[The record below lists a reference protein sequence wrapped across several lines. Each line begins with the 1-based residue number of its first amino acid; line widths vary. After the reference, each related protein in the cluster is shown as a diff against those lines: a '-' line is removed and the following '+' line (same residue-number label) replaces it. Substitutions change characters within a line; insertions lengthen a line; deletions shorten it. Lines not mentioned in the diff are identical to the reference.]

1 MMAVFITTVLFL
13 LGIVAGANNNVL
25 GISLPICAILVFLG
39 YRVLQTLEGIERKLD
54 EQVDA
59 TYDQIRQDAKRES

>member
-25 GISLPICAILVFLG
+25 GISLPICAILVFFG
-39 YRVLQTLEGIERKLD
+39 YRALQTLEGIERKLD

-59 TYDQIRQDAKRES
+59 TYDQIRQDAKRDP